1 MIIEPPDAAEE
12 TVASIDLEDSLDS
25 ERDKIVRWRLEQLL
39 AAGYD
44 GGSALILA
52 MDSSI
57 DLHLAVSLLASGC
70 PTETALRILF

>member
-12 TVASIDLEDSLDS
+12 TLAPIDIEDSVDS

-39 AAGYD
+39 SAGYD
-44 GGSALILA
+44 GGAALIVA

-57 DLHLAVSLLASGC
+57 DLHSAVSLLRRGC
-70 PTETALRILF
+70 PMETALRILF